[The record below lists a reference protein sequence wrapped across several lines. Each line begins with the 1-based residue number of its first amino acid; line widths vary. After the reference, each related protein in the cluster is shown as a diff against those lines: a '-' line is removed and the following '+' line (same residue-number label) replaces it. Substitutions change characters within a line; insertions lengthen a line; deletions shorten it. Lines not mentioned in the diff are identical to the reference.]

1 MKSFLLSPF
10 LNNALKPECRLS
22 ENLRPLLC
30 DTGKEPFFCLV
41 SKQSDPGTNKTIFRG
56 TYLLEMDKKR

>member
-30 DTGKEPFFCLV
+30 DTDKEPFLA
-41 SKQSDPGTNKTIFRG
+41 SLKT
-56 TYLLEMDKKR
+56 EWSWDK